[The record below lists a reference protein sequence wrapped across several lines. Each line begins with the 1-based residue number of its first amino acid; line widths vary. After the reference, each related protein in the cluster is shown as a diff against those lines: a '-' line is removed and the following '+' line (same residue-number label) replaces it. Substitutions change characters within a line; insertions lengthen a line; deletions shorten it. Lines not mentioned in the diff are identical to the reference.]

1 MKAIS
6 GKNLLLLATVLASS
20 VFVLPVEGQ
29 STAPAAPAA
38 KPLAVPQPARYRPER
53 FSRRAEMH
61 YGLIW
66 GVDSLSVKW
75 TEQGEVIRFAYRV
88 LDGNKAQALN
98 DKKAEPQLI
107 DPQAGVK
114 LVVPAL
120 ENVGL
125 LRQTPSGKPE
135 AGKIYWMAFSN
146 KGRRVKRGD
155 HVNLVIGQFRAEG
168 LVVD

>member
-1 MKAIS
+1 M
-6 GKNLLLLATVLASS
+6 LLAAGCASS
-20 VFVLPVEGQ
+20 LFVLSVEGQ

-38 KPLAVPQPARYRPER
+38 KPSAPPAAVRYRPER
-53 FSRRAEMH
+53 FSRRAELH

-114 LVVPAL
+114 LVVPTL

-125 LRQTPSGKPE
+125 LRQTPRGKPE
-135 AGKIYWMAFSN
+135 PGKIYWMAFSN
-146 KGRRVKRGD
+146 KGRLVKRGD
-155 HVNLVIGQFRAEG
+155 HVNILIGQFRADG

>member
-1 MKAIS
+1 M
-6 GKNLLLLATVLASS
+6 LLAGVLASS
-20 VFVLPVEGQ
+20 LFVLPAAGQ
-29 STAPAAPAA
+29 STTPAA
-38 KPLAVPQPARYRPER
+38 KPPAASQSTRYRPER
-53 FSRRAEMH
+53 FSRRAKLYYED
-61 YGLIW
+61 IW
-66 GVDSLSVKW
+66 GVDTLSVKW

-88 LDGNKAQALN
+88 LDGNKALALN

-107 DPQAGVK
+107 DPQAAVK

-135 AGKIYWMAFSN
+135 PGRIYWMAFSN
-146 KGRRVKRGD
+146 KGRLVKRGD
-155 HVNLVIGQFRAEG
+155 HVNVVIGQFRADG